1 MARGFKSTPRGFVAE
16 LNRPERRLLRT
27 LFNDVIELLGAGETV
42 HPVTPEQDARTA
54 GDQSDPLTTAASNR
68 QASTTDDDAAF
79 WSIIG
84 DWDPAAPDA
93 QGRLPEDGLSVEP
106 TRQAPTDPALARLLP
121 AGVKDDEH
129 AAGAFRAATEDAVR
143 SAKTADLQRAAAA
156 LQSSLIVLDE
166 SSAVSFS
173 RALNDVRLVL
183 SARLDIQDEE
193 DAARVHEIDDW
204 ALAQDVES
212 YMALLYNFTTWLQE
226 TLMLALSS
234 RLPD

>member
-16 LNRPERRLLRT
+16 LNRAERRLLRT
-27 LFNDVIELLGAGETV
+27 LFNDVIELLDAGETV
-42 HPVTPEQDARTA
+42 HPVRPA
-54 GDQSDPLTTAASNR
+54 TTAAPGER
-68 QASTTDDDAAF
+68 PVAGAATTTAGPVSEVDETF
-79 WSIIG
+79 WSMVG
-84 DWDPAAPDA
+84 DWDGAVPDS
-93 QGRLPEDGLSVEP
+93 QGRLPDLEDLNGP
-106 TRQAPTDPALARLLP
+106 TRAAPTDPAVARLLP
-121 AGVKDDEH
+121 SGVRDDDQ

-226 TLMLALSS
+226 TLMLALTS

>member
-27 LFNDVIELLGAGETV
+27 LFNDVIELLDAGETV
-42 HPVTPEQDARTA
+42 RPVTHQTPLAREEGATA
-54 GDQSDPLTTAASNR
+54 GPGVDNSAESGGGVDET
-68 QASTTDDDAAF
+68 F
-79 WSIIG
+79 WSMVG
-84 DWDPAAPDA
+84 DWDASVPDS
-93 QGRLPEDGLSVEP
+93 QGHLQDLDEGSEP
-106 TRQAPTDPALARLLP
+106 TRAAPTDPAVARLLP
-121 AGVKDDEH
+121 SGVRDDDQ
-129 AAGAFRAATEDAVR
+129 AAGAFRAATEDAIR

-156 LQSSLIVLDE
+156 LQLSLIVLDE
-166 SSAVSFS
+166 PSAVSFS

-183 SARLDIQDEE
+183 SARLDIQDEQ

-226 TLMLALSS
+226 TLMLALTS

>member
-1 MARGFKSTPRGFVAE
+1 MV
-16 LNRPERRLLRT
+16 
-27 LFNDVIELLGAGETV
+27 
-42 HPVTPEQDARTA
+42 
-54 GDQSDPLTTAASNR
+54 
-68 QASTTDDDAAF
+68 
-79 WSIIG
+79 G
-84 DWDPAAPDA
+84 DWDGAVPDS
-93 QGRLPEDGLSVEP
+93 QGRLPDLEDLNGP
-106 TRQAPTDPALARLLP
+106 TRAAPTDPAVARLLP
-121 AGVKDDEH
+121 SGVRDDDQ

-226 TLMLALSS
+226 TLMLALTS

>member
-27 LFNDVIELLGAGETV
+27 LFNDVIELLDTGETV
-42 HPVTPEQDARTA
+42 HPVSSRGGGGADRTSPAETEPAGTEAGTAEDA
-54 GDQSDPLTTAASNR
+54 DE
-68 QASTTDDDAAF
+68 AF
-79 WSIIG
+79 WSIVG
-84 DWDPAAPDA
+84 DWDPAGPDA
-93 QGRLPEDGLSVEP
+93 QGRLPDLDQEEP
-106 TRQAPTDPALARLLP
+106 TRSAPEDPALARLLP
-121 AGVKDDEH
+121 SGVRDDDQAAGV
-129 AAGAFRAATEDAVR
+129 FRAATEDAVR
-143 SAKTADLQRAAAA
+143 AAKTADLQRAAAS

-166 SSAVSFS
+166 PGAVGFS

-204 ALAQDVES
+204 AMAQDVES

-226 TLMLALSS
+226 TLMLALTS